1 MVVDDWGI
9 VFYFLASFL
18 TVLVITPLLIR
29 YFKRIGLVVKDMNKE
44 STPLVPI
51 SGGIPVMIG
60 VVAGLMVFI
69 FLETFFYRSQ
79 TDLVS
84 IFAASSVILIVAFI
98 GFIDDLLV
106 HNSHERSM
114 GLRQWQKP
122 LLTFFAAIPLMV
134 ISAGTTTMGIPF
146 IGEVNFG
153 ILYPLLIIPI
163 GFVGATNMVNLLEGF
178 NGLGTGMGII
188 YTGMLG
194 LYAYSR
200 SRMVAAL
207 ICLVVFAALLAF
219 FIYNKYPAK
228 ILPGDSL
235 TYLLGGTLA
244 LVAILGNIE
253 RAALIASVPFII
265 EFFLKFRGRFKKQT
279 YGYFHEGKIRSTYD
293 KEIYSIPH
301 LLTRTG
307 KYTERQIVYFMMF
320 IELVFAS
327 LIWFV

>member
-1 MVVDDWGI
+1 MMVNDLSI
-9 VFYFLASFL
+9 AFYFLASFL
-18 TVLVITPLLIR
+18 TVLVITPIFIR

-44 STPLVPI
+44 HTPLVPI
-51 SGGIPVMIG
+51 SGGIPVMVGI
-60 VVAGLMVFI
+60 VAGLMVFI
-69 FLETFFYRSQ
+69 FLETFFYKSS
-79 TDLVS
+79 TDLIS
-84 IFAASSVILIVAFI
+84 IFAASSVILVVAFI

-122 LLTFFAAIPLMV
+122 MLTFFAAIPLMV

-146 IGEVNFG
+146 LGEINFG

-194 LYAYSR
+194 LYAYSQ
-200 SRMVAAL
+200 SRMVAAI

-219 FIYNKYPAK
+219 FFFNKTPAK

-235 TYLLGGTLA
+235 TYILGGTLA

-253 RAALIASVPFII
+253 KAVLIVSIPFII
-265 EFFLKFRGRFKKQT
+265 EFILKLRGRLKKQT
-279 YGYFHEGKIRSTYD
+279 YGFYDNGKVRSKY
-293 KEIYSIPH
+293 KKIYSIPH
-301 LLTRTG
+301 ILTRTG
-307 KYTERQIVYFMMF
+307 KYTERQVVYFMMF
-320 IELVFAS
+320 IELIFAS

>member
-1 MVVDDWGI
+1 
-9 VFYFLASFL
+9 
-18 TVLVITPLLIR
+18 LV
-29 YFKRIGLVVKDMNKE
+29 
-44 STPLVPI
+44 
-51 SGGIPVMIG
+51 
-60 VVAGLMVFI
+60 
-69 FLETFFYRSQ
+69 
-79 TDLVS
+79 
-84 IFAASSVILIVAFI
+84 VAFI

-122 LLTFFAAIPLMV
+122 MLTFFAAIPLMV

-146 IGEVNFG
+146 LGEINFG

-194 LYAYSR
+194 LYAYSQ
-200 SRMVAAL
+200 SRMVAAI

-219 FIYNKYPAK
+219 FFFNKTPAK

-235 TYLLGGTLA
+235 TYILGGTLA

-253 RAALIASVPFII
+253 KAVLIVSIPFII
-265 EFFLKFRGRFKKQT
+265 EFILKLRGRLKKQT
-279 YGYFHEGKIRSTYD
+279 YGFYDNGKVRSKY
-293 KEIYSIPH
+293 KKIYSIPH
-301 LLTRTG
+301 ILTRTG
-307 KYTERQIVYFMMF
+307 KYTERQVVYFMMF
-320 IELVFAS
+320 IELIFAS